1 MHSIMFQSKCSEQ
14 FYQLVAR
21 VIETINTHNPV
32 DLGIGVFNAPF
43 SLSKG
48 EQLYPSQ
55 RYESV
60 KTLISL
66 NSLKG

>member
-1 MHSIMFQSKCSEQ
+1 MSNHETWRVAVTQVIYQRLRVLKQTTNESSSLLMH
-14 FYQLVAR
+14 
-21 VIETINTHNPV
+21 HN
-32 DLGIGVFNAPF
+32 
-43 SLSKG
+43 SLPKG